1 MEKRNPTQS
10 PLPPLIDFLQIYT
23 IHEYIYIYTHVCIC
37 YLYFRRPFWGCFDP
51 RRQWPPWPQT
61 ETEVETQK
69 DRKSRQNEDWN
80 RLRFSLSRLRREGLK
95 ESVTPPHAQCV
106 RACVC
111 IRQIHIY
118 RYWYIYISLCL
129 ERWTWQVESTCAGRC
144 TTTSTSMRVSDG
156 YIEPRPSRATRTL
169 HLTVS
174 SF

>member
-69 DRKSRQNEDWN
+69 HRKSRQNEDWN

-111 IRQIHIY
+111 IRQIHIQILVHLHQPL
-118 RYWYIYISLCL
+118 RRALNLASWINLRGAMHDDIDVDACIW
-129 ERWTWQVESTCAGRC
+129 RIHWTSA
-144 TTTSTSMRVSDG
+144 
-156 YIEPRPSRATRTL
+156 
-169 HLTVS
+169 
-174 SF
+174 